1 MELMKL
7 YKYYSNE
14 YKIAAQSYYTWK
26 LINNIASKDS
36 TIYNSLNENPTA
48 WNIILNS
55 LQSTYFIALRRIFD
69 NEKNKKSFSAESLLN
84 SCIENISEFGKD
96 KIAERKIDPNAEK
109 PEWLDKYLE
118 GVYQIEQ
125 KDIQKLLDE
134 LSIQKEKFKKKFKPI
149 INKVFAHS
157 EIKYLDNSKSLFVDA
172 KIEDIEEILNFL
184 FQIDMI
190 LFDLLYNGR
199 FEKIGSYQFKEEEY
213 VTKDVS
219 SLLNKISAQPLEKD
233 PHSYRDKS
241 R

>member
-7 YKYYSNE
+7 YKYFSKE

-26 LINNIASKDS
+26 LINNTVSKDS
-36 TIYNSLNENPTA
+36 KIYNSLNENSTT
-48 WNIILNS
+48 WNIILHS

-69 NEKNKKSFSAESLLN
+69 NDKNTFSAERLLN

-96 KIAERKIDPNAEK
+96 KIAERKIDANAEK

-118 GVYQIEQ
+118 SVYQIER

-134 LSIQKEKFKKKFKPI
+134 LLKQKEKYIKIFKPI

-157 EIKYLDNSKSLFVDA
+157 EIKYLENSKSLFVDA

-190 LFDLLYNGR
+190 LFDLLHNGK
-199 FEKIGSYQFKEEEY
+199 FQQIGTYHCKEEEY
-213 VTKDVS
+213 LLKDIIQ
-219 SLLNKISAQPLEKD
+219 LLNKISA
-233 PHSYRDKS
+233 
-241 R
+241 